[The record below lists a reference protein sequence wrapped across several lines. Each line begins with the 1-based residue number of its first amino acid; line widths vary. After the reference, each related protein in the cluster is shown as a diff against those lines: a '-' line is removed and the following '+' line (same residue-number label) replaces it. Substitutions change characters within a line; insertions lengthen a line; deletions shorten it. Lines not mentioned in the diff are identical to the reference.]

1 VILVIDVGNT
11 NIVLGVYKDKE
22 LIVDWRLSTDSKRT
36 ADEYGI
42 QVTDLFLHSKLDV
55 SDVEG
60 VIISSVVPNIMYSL
74 EHMIVKYFEVIPIV
88 VGPGVKTGINIKYDN
103 PKEVGADRIVNAVA
117 AREIYKKAVIIID
130 FGTATTFCAVTLKGD
145 YLGGTICPGIK
156 ISSEALFERAAKL
169 PRIELVKPAGVICK
183 NTVASMQA
191 GIIYGYIGQV
201 DYIVSKMKKEM
212 IELGEDEPL
221 VVATGGLA
229 KLISEESKFMDLIDS
244 ILTLK
249 GLRIIY
255 EKNKEQVL

>member
-1 VILVIDVGNT
+1 MILVLDVGNT
-11 NIVLGVYKDKE
+11 NIVLGVYEDKE
-22 LIVDWRLSTDSKRT
+22 LIACWRLSTDSERT
-36 ADEYGI
+36 SDEYGI
-42 QVTDLFLHSKLDV
+42 QVVDLFLHNKLDP

-74 EHMIVKYFEVIPIV
+74 EHMIFKYFEIIPII

-117 AREIYKKAVIIID
+117 IREIYKRAAIIID
-130 FGTATTFCAVTLKGD
+130 FGTATTFCALTAKGD

-191 GIIYGYIGQV
+191 GIVYGYIGQV
-201 DYIVSKMKKEM
+201 DYIISKMKKEM
-212 IELGEDEPL
+212 IELGEEEPL

-229 KLISEESKFMDLIDS
+229 KLINEESKFMDLIDPT
-244 ILTLK
+244 LTLK

-255 EKNKEQVL
+255 EKNKEQV